1 MAVPQP
7 DLLNKKLS
15 LYMISPHGGASPG
28 DRNSLVVPN
37 NIHVFAQSYRKD
49 TYYTPHPTYDVAQSR
64 FSGIRY
70 IWKEKTDKKYSIN
83 DLLIN
88 IMRDT
93 GMVDDSYYDY
103 AYYPPGC
110 SIRNLTLS
118 RDSSS
123 YNIDGIF
130 KIGDQKPCAL
140 LKIMPGVAGL
150 PADDFTYKSKIY
162 DVGQPNYDP
171 TIPILDIND
180 TTNAIGFIKK
190 HGDIDEEKIILI
202 LACASEPGRKRPTPF
217 AGEGDIQKG
226 NLKNTIYHS
235 KADPTKLNKIDL
247 NRDYSHLAK
256 INYILENNVL
266 YNDRLHINIDIPI
279 DCDPIVAGILCFK
292 FRSRKSFNSLLRK
305 IKSFESPL
313 NPEERLLPTH
323 LLIKDGN
330 IKQINESMLA
340 TEVLPYTLIKIP
352 YGFNKFLFSPTY
364 NMIQFFK
371 SYENDNDPLTI
382 APISPTSILEP
393 VVGQVVAKNG
403 GNYYEK
409 YLKYKLKY
417 INIKG

>member
-1 MAVPQP
+1 MAIPQA
-7 DLLNKKLS
+7 DLLDKKLS

-28 DRNSLVVPN
+28 DRNSLVVPK

-49 TYYTPHPTYDVAQSR
+49 TYYNPRIGYDVANPR

-70 IWKEKTDKKYSIN
+70 IWKEKIDKKYSIN
-83 DLLIN
+83 DLLTN
-88 IMRDT
+88 IMHDT

-130 KIGDQKPCAL
+130 KIGDQKPFAL

-162 DVGQPNYDP
+162 DHGQPNYDP
-171 TIPILDIND
+171 TIPVLDTND
-180 TTNAIGFIKK
+180 TTSAIGLLKD
-190 HGDIDEEKIILI
+190 HGDTDEEKIILI
-202 LACASEPGRKRPTPF
+202 LACASEPGRRRPTPF

-235 KADPTKLNKIDL
+235 KADPTRLNKIDL
-247 NRDYSHLAK
+247 NRDNSHLAK
-256 INYILENNVL
+256 IRYILENNVL

-279 DCDPIVAGILCFK
+279 ECDPIVAGILCFK

-305 IKSFESPL
+305 IKPFSVI
-313 NPEERLLPTH
+313 NPEDEPRLPTH

-330 IKQINESMLA
+330 IKQINESMLT
-340 TEVLPYTLIKIP
+340 TEILPYILIKIP
-352 YGFNKFLFSPTY
+352 KGFNKFLFSPTY

-382 APISPTSILEP
+382 APISPSTVEP
-393 VVGQVVAKNG
+393 VVGPVVAKVG

>member
-1 MAVPQP
+1 MAVQQP

-28 DRNSLVVPN
+28 DRNSLVVPK

-49 TYYTPHPTYDVAQSR
+49 TYYNSRIGYDDANPR

-70 IWKEKTDKKYSIN
+70 IWKEKIDKKYSIN
-83 DLLIN
+83 DLLTN
-88 IMRDT
+88 IMHDT

-140 LKIMPGVAGL
+140 LKIMPGADGL
-150 PADDFTYKSKIY
+150 PEDDFTHKRKIY
-162 DVGQPNYDP
+162 DYGQPNYDP
-171 TIPILDIND
+171 TIPILDTND
-180 TTNAIGFIKK
+180 TTSAIRLIKD
-190 HGDIDEEKIILI
+190 HGDTDEEKIVLI
-202 LACASEPGRKRPTPF
+202 LACASEPGRRRPTPF

-235 KADPTKLNKIDL
+235 KADPTRLNKIDL
-247 NRDYSHLAK
+247 NRDHSHLAK
-256 INYILENNVL
+256 IKYILENNIL
-266 YNDRLHINIDIPI
+266 YNDRLHINIDVPI
-279 DCDPIVAGILCFK
+279 ECDPIVAGILCFK

-305 IKSFESPL
+305 IKPFL
-313 NPEERLLPTH
+313 VINPEDEPKLPTH

-330 IKQINESMLA
+330 IKQIDEAMLA

-352 YGFNKFLFSPTY
+352 KGFNKFLFSPTF

-382 APISPTSILEP
+382 APILPSIVEP
-393 VVGQVVAKNG
+393 VLGPVVAKVG